1 MNANKNIQPIL
12 ITGAKRSG
20 STFIAR
26 ILSMC
31 GAFGGTCNNMYEN
44 TAIHSLHYEMLQP
57 ESIIPKTDDI
67 RIPFNWV
74 ELIELELEQEGWD
87 KQTKYFVKNSLLAL
101 YWPVWDYAFP
111 DAKWIIVRRRTG
123 DVIQSCLKTGYLKT
137 FKNPEV
143 LKTLNVDNEKEAWLW
158 KIRQYE
164 QKFVE
169 MIQAGLNCRII
180 WPDRMADGNFL
191 QIIETVDWLGLKWN
205 KKIPSV
211 IYPLIE
217 NRD

>member
-1 MNANKNIQPIL
+1 MSGNKNIQPIL

-31 GAFGGTCNNMYEN
+31 GAFGGACNNMYEN
-44 TAIHSLHYEMLQP
+44 TVIHSLHYEMLQP
-57 ESIIPKTDDI
+57 ESIIPKTDGI
-67 RIPFNWV
+67 RIPFNWA

-87 KQTKYFVKNSLLAL
+87 KQTKYFIKNSLLAL

-143 LKTLNVDNEKEAWLW
+143 LKTLNVDSEKEAWLW
-158 KIRQYE
+158 KIKQYE

-169 MIQAGLNCRII
+169 MIQAGLNCRVI

-191 QIIETVDWLGLKWN
+191 QIMEMVDWLGLKWN
-205 KKIPSV
+205 TKIPSV

-217 NRD
+217 NKN